1 MTSARRDL
9 RLLAV
14 FVVFA
19 ACGQEQ
25 ASTGEAPSIFA
36 EGADQ
41 VMLGVEHF
49 LTRDG
54 VRSARVIADTAY
66 TYEDASQIDMRG
78 LRIEFFD
85 ESGVEDGVL
94 TSRSGLYH
102 LESGDLTVRGQV
114 VMEGLLGDG
123 EGSRLETDSLLYAA
137 DGDRLTTESAWVL
150 SHGDGTV
157 ERGVGLVTDSS
168 LESIETRDWS
178 VSTPGV
184 EVPE

>member
-1 MTSARRDL
+1 M
-9 RLLAV
+9 LLLVAC
-14 FVVFA
+14 A
-19 ACGQEQ
+19 ACGQDT
-25 ASTGEAPSIFA
+25 AATGETPSIFA

-41 VMLGVEHF
+41 VMIGVEHF

-54 VRSARVIADTAY
+54 VRSARVEADTAF
-66 TYEDASQIDMRG
+66 TFEDASQVDLRV

-85 ESGVEDGVL
+85 ESGLEDGVL
-94 TSRSGLYH
+94 TSLSGLYN

-114 VMEGLLGDG
+114 VMEGFLEDG
-123 EGSRLETDSLLYAA
+123 ERSRLETDSLIYVSDEDELKTDAN
-137 DGDRLTTESAWVL
+137 WVL
-150 SHGDGTV
+150 THADGTV

-168 LESIETRDWS
+168 LESIQTRDWS

>member
-1 MTSARRDL
+1 MTAVRMDL
-9 RLLAV
+9 RRLVLLVAC
-14 FVVFA
+14 A
-19 ACGQEQ
+19 ACGQDQ

-54 VRSARVIADTAY
+54 VRSARITADTAY
-66 TYEDASQIDMRG
+66 TFEDASQIDMRG

-85 ESGVEDGVL
+85 ESGVEEGVL

-114 VMEGLLGDG
+114 VMEGFLG
-123 EGSRLETDSLLYAA
+123 ESAGSRLETDSLRYAS
-137 DGDRLTTESAWVL
+137 DGDRLTTESTWVL